1 MGLYPAPRLLPA
13 GDGAVSVE
21 LGDEISRDANA
32 RALTLERLLL
42 DARLPGLTDT
52 VPTFRALLVH
62 YDPLVLPWAEL
73 HARLVELA
81 GRLADAPP
89 PPGRRVELPCAYG
102 GPHGPDLE
110 EVARRLDLTPAEVVD
125 LHAGAEHYV
134 YFVGFTPGLPYM
146 AGQPPRLTIPR
157 LDRPRTKTPAGSV
170 GIGGTQ
176 TSIYSVESPGGFW
189 LLGRTP
195 LRLYDPAASEPIL
208 LRAGD
213 RIRFRPIDA
222 AEFDAITERVAAGA
236 YHPRIEEEVW
246 RPPGPSP

>member
-1 MGLYPAPRLLPA
+1 MRGSSSCA
-13 GDGAVSVE
+13 
-21 LGDEISRDANA
+21 
-32 RALTLERLLL
+32 
-42 DARLPGLTDT
+42 ARLG
-52 VPTFRALLVH
+52 
-62 YDPLVLPWAEL
+62 
-73 HARLVELA
+73 
-81 GRLADAPP
+81 DAPP
-89 PPGRRVELPCAYG
+89 PPGRQVELPCAYG
-102 GPHGPDLE
+102 GEHGPDLD

-146 AGQPPRLTIPR
+146 AGQPARLTIPR

-195 LRLYDPAASEPIL
+195 LRLYDPAAAEPIL

-213 RIRFRPIDA
+213 RVRFRPIDA
-222 AEFDAITERVAAGA
+222 AGFDAIAAEVAAGRSR
-236 YHPRIEEEVW
+236 PRITGP
-246 RPPGPSP
+246 PPGPSA

>member
-1 MGLYPAPRLLPA
+1 MGLYATPRLLPA
-13 GDGAVSVE
+13 GDAAVSVE
-21 LGDEISRDANA
+21 LADEISREANA
-32 RALTLERLLL
+32 RVLALERLLL
-42 DARLPGLTDT
+42 EARLPGLGDT

-62 YDPLVLPWAEL
+62 YDPLVLPWAAL
-73 HARLVELA
+73 RGRLVDLSA
-81 GRLADAPP
+81 RLADALP

-102 GPHGPDLE
+102 GAHGPDLE
-110 EVARRLDLTPAEVVD
+110 DVARRLGLTPADVVG

-146 AGQPPRLTIPR
+146 AGQPAELTIPR
-157 LDRPRTKTPAGSV
+157 LDRPRVKTPAGSV

-195 LRLYDPAASEPIL
+195 LRLYDPAAAEPIL

-213 RIRFRPIDA
+213 RVRFRPIDA
-222 AEFDAITERVAAGA
+222 VEFDRIAAEVAAGT
-236 YHPRIEEEVW
+236 HRPRIEAE
-246 RPPGPSP
+246 GP

>member
-1 MGLYPAPRLLPA
+1 MGVYSTPRLLPA

-21 LGDEISRDANA
+21 LGDDISREANT

-42 DARLPGLTDT
+42 DAGLPGIVDT
-52 VPTFRALLVH
+52 VPTFRSLLVH
-62 YDPLVLPWAEL
+62 YDPLVLPWATL
-73 HARLVELA
+73 RARLSDLVAGLA
-81 GRLADAPP
+81 GARPP
-89 PPGRRVELPCAYG
+89 AGRRVELPCAYG
-102 GPHGPDLE
+102 GVHGPDLE
-110 EVARRLDLTPAEVVD
+110 TVARRLGLTPEDVVR
-125 LHAGAEHYV
+125 LHAGTEHYV

-146 AGQPPRLTIPR
+146 AGQPPELTIPR

-195 LRLYDPAASEPIL
+195 VRLYDPAAPDPIL

-213 RIRFRPIDA
+213 RVHFRPIDA
-222 AEFDAITERVAAGA
+222 AEFDAVAERVAVGA
-236 YHPRIEEEVW
+236 YRPRIEDTA
-246 RPPGPSP
+246 

>member
-42 DARLPGLTDT
+42 DARVPGLVDT
-52 VPTFRALLVH
+52 VPSFRSLLVQ
-62 YDPLVLPWAEL
+62 YDPRILPWPAL
-73 HARLVELA
+73 RARLLELSD
-81 GRLADAPP
+81 RLADAPP

-102 GPHGPDLE
+102 GVHGPDLD
-110 EVARRLDLTPAEVVD
+110 EVARRLNLTSTEVVD

-146 AGQPPRLTIPR
+146 AGHSERLTIPR
-157 LDRPRTKTPAGSV
+157 LDRPRTKTPVGSV

-195 LRLYDPAASEPIL
+195 LRLYDPASPEPIL

-213 RIRFRPIDA
+213 RVRFRPIA
-222 AEFDAITERVAAGA
+222 GAEFDTIAAAVAAGA
-236 YHPRIEEEVW
+236 YRPRIEPEP
-246 RPPGPSP
+246 R

>member
-1 MGLYPAPRLLPA
+1 MGLYAAPRLLPA

-21 LGDEISRDANA
+21 LGDEISREANT
-32 RALTLERLLL
+32 RALTLERLVLE
-42 DARLPGLTDT
+42 ARLPGLVDT
-52 VPTFRALLVH
+52 VPTFRALLVQ
-62 YDPLVLPWAEL
+62 YDPLVLPWAAL
-73 HARLVELA
+73 RARLLQLT

-102 GPHGPDLE
+102 GEHGPDLD
-110 EVARRLDLTPAEVVD
+110 EVARRLDLTPADVVR

-146 AGQPPRLTIPR
+146 AGQPERLTIPR
-157 LDRPRTKTPAGSV
+157 LDRPRVKTPAGSV

-195 LRLYDPAASEPIL
+195 LRLYDPAAAEPIL

-213 RIRFRPIDA
+213 RVRFRPIEP
-222 AEFDAITERVAAGA
+222 AEFEAIARAVGSGTYR
-236 YHPRIEEEVW
+236 PRIT
-246 RPPGPSP
+246 PDA

>member
-1 MGLYPAPRLLPA
+1 MGLYPEPRLLPA

-21 LGDEISRDANA
+21 LGDEISREANA

-42 DARLPGLTDT
+42 DARVAGLVDT
-52 VPTFRALLVH
+52 VPSFRSLLVQ
-62 YDPLVLPWAEL
+62 YDPRVLPWPAL
-73 HARLVELA
+73 RARLLELSS
-81 GRLADAPP
+81 RLADAAP

-102 GPHGPDLE
+102 GVHGPDLE
-110 EVARRLDLTPAEVVD
+110 EVARRLNLTPADVIA
-125 LHAGAEHYV
+125 LHAGAEHYT

-146 AGQPPRLTIPR
+146 AGQPERLTIPR
-157 LDRPRTKTPAGSV
+157 LDRPRTKTPPGSV

-195 LRLYDPAASEPIL
+195 LRLYDPAAADPIL

-213 RIRFRPIDA
+213 RVWFRPIDA
-222 AEFDAITERVAAGA
+222 SEYAEIVAAVAAGRYRA
-236 YHPRIEEEVW
+236 RIEAEEA
-246 RPPGPSP
+246 RR

>member
-13 GDGAVSVE
+13 GDAAVSVE
-21 LGDEISRDANA
+21 LGDDISREANS

-42 DARLPGLTDT
+42 DAPLPGLVDT
-52 VPTFRALLVH
+52 VPTFRSLLVH
-62 YDPLVLPWAEL
+62 YDPLVLPWATL
-73 HARLVELA
+73 RARLLELVV
-81 GRLADAPP
+81 RLADAPP
-89 PPGRRVELPCAYG
+89 PPSRRVELPCAYG
-102 GPHGPDLE
+102 GVHGPDLE
-110 EVARRLDLTPAEVVD
+110 EVARRLALTPADVVR
-125 LHAGAEHYV
+125 LHAEAEHYV

-146 AGQPPRLTIPR
+146 AGQPPELTIPR

-195 LRLYDPAASEPIL
+195 VRLYDPAAADPIL

-213 RIRFRPIDA
+213 HVRFRPIDA
-222 AEFDAITERVAAGA
+222 ATFDAIAQEVAAGA
-236 YHPRIEEEVW
+236 Y
-246 RPPGPSP
+246 RPTVKEGV

>member
-21 LGDEISRDANA
+21 LGDEISREANA

-42 DARLPGLTDT
+42 DARLPGLVDT
-52 VPTFRALLVH
+52 VPTFRALLVE
-62 YDPLVLPWAEL
+62 YDPLVLPWAALRERL
-73 HARLVELA
+73 LECAARLAE
-81 GRLADAPP
+81 APP
-89 PPGRRVELPCAYG
+89 PPGRRVELPCVYG

-110 EVARRLDLTPAEVVD
+110 EVARRLGLTPADVVA
-125 LHAGAEHYV
+125 LHTGVEHYV

-146 AGQPPRLTIPR
+146 AGQPARLTIPR

-195 LRLYDPAASEPIL
+195 LRLYDPAAADPIL

-213 RIRFRPIDA
+213 RVRFRPINA
-222 AEFDAITERVAAGA
+222 GEYDAIAERVATGA
-236 YHPRIEEEVW
+236 YRPLIEVDA
-246 RPPGPSP
+246 

>member
-1 MGLYPAPRLLPA
+1 MGLYPVPRLLLA

-21 LGDEISRDANA
+21 LGDEISREANA

-42 DARLPGLTDT
+42 DARLPGLVDT
-52 VPTFRALLVH
+52 VPTFRALLVQ
-62 YDPLVLPWAEL
+62 YDPLVLPWAAL
-73 HARLVELA
+73 RARLLELS
-81 GRLADAPP
+81 GRLPDAPP

-102 GPHGPDLE
+102 GAHGPDLE
-110 EVARRLDLTPAEVVD
+110 AVARRLGLTPADVVD

-146 AGQPPRLTIPR
+146 AGQPARLNIPR

-213 RIRFRPIDA
+213 RVRFRPIGA
-222 AEFDAITERVAAGA
+222 AEFGAIADQVAAGA
-236 YHPRIEEEVW
+236 YRPRIEAE
-246 RPPGPSP
+246 G

>member
-21 LGDEISRDANA
+21 LGDEISREANA

-42 DARLPGLTDT
+42 DARVHGLVDT
-52 VPTFRALLVH
+52 VPSFRSLLVQ
-62 YDPLVLPWAEL
+62 YDPRVLPWPALRTRLLEL
-73 HARLVELA
+73 SS
-81 GRLADAPP
+81 RLADAAP

-102 GPHGPDLE
+102 GVHGPDLE
-110 EVARRLDLTPAEVVD
+110 EVARRLNLTPGDVID

-146 AGQPPRLTIPR
+146 AGQPERLTIPR
-157 LDRPRTKTPAGSV
+157 LDRPRTKTPPGSV

-195 LRLYDPAASEPIL
+195 LRLYDPTSPEPIL

-213 RIRFRPIDA
+213 HVRFRPIDA
-222 AEFDAITERVAAGA
+222 PEFDAIARAVGHGTYRPRVEADVSELD
-236 YHPRIEEEVW
+236 R
-246 RPPGPSP
+246 